1 MATPERPP
9 LAAVVFDMDGLL
21 VDTETISHRAWE
33 AYLARDH
40 GATLGA
46 ADYAAIVGT
55 YGLDTWTIVRDRL
68 GLPLDLPADLPRLD
82 AAVDAVYRGLLAAG
96 VAPLPGAVELARA
109 CRAAGLRL
117 GVASSS
123 PLARVAEIVA
133 SVGLAGVFDAL
144 TSGEEVHY
152 SKPDPAIY
160 RLACARLGV
169 PPAAAV
175 AIEDSGPGIL
185 AARAAGLRAL
195 AVPSVYTTS
204 HDLSAASAVV
214 PSLVGVTPAV
224 LAALP
229 W

>member
-1 MATPERPP
+1 MATPQRPP

-33 AYLARDH
+33 QYLARDH
-40 GATLGA
+40 GATLTE

-55 YGLDTWTIVRDRL
+55 YSLDTWTIIRDRL
-68 GLPLDLPADLPRLD
+68 GLPLNLPDDLARLE
-82 AAVDAVYRGLLAAG
+82 AAVDAVYRGLLAEG
-96 VAPLPGAVELARA
+96 VAPLPGAVDLARA
-109 CRAAGLRL
+109 CHAAGLRL
-117 GVASSS
+117 GIASSS

-133 SVGLAGVFDAL
+133 SVGLADIFDAL
-144 TSGEEVHY
+144 TSGDEVPY

-160 RLACARLGV
+160 RLACERLGV

-175 AIEDSGPGIL
+175 AVEDSGPGIL
-185 AARAAGLRAL
+185 AARAAGLRSL
-195 AVPSVYTTS
+195 AVPSIYTSS

-214 PSLVGVTPAV
+214 PSLVGVTPAD